1 MAMSLAIAA
10 LFAEG
15 ETTIRDVACV
25 ETSFPG
31 FARQLSVLAP
41 DCGLREVTDDV

>member
-15 ETTIRDVACV
+15 ETTVRDVACV

-31 FARQLSVLAP
+31 FATRLAEVAP
-41 DCGLREVTDDV
+41 GCGLQEVTEDG

>member
-31 FARQLSVLAP
+31 FARLLSLLAP
-41 DCGLREVTDDV
+41 DCGLREVMDDV